1 MSIQAKPF
9 DGPVGVGFIGV
20 GVISD
25 TYLEN
30 LNSFPDVEVLILGD
44 IDAERAASQAE
55 KHGVPA
61 HGSAQDVLDHPG
73 VQVVVNLTLPATHAE
88 ISSAAIAAGK
98 HVWTEKPLGLDR
110 ESTAALLKQ
119 ADEAGLRV
127 GCAPDTVLGAG
138 VQTAKR
144 AILDGLIGRPLFAQT
159 SMQWQGPEV
168 FHPNPGFL
176 FAKGAGPL
184 LDMGPYYFTTLVS
197 LFGTVEKVAAVG
209 LKAAEERTIQVGDK
223 AGTTFPVEVPS
234 TISVLTQFEGG
245 QTGTSLLSFDS
256 PLARQG
262 IVEIHGTEGSLVVP
276 DPNMFEGRIAY
287 VRPFETFG
295 ERPPEQ
301 EWIEVTQE
309 GPTTGRGLGLLDMV
323 RAIHTGRPHIATG
336 EVGYHVLDVMLSA
349 EESAASGEF
358 VSVNSSVSEIPAV
371 AADFDP
377 LASTL

>member
-1 MSIQAKPF
+1 MSAPT
-9 DGPVGVGFIGV
+9 GPVGVGLIGV

-25 TYLEN
+25 TYLEH
-30 LNSFPDVEVLILGD
+30 LNSFPDVTVLAVGD
-44 IDAERAASQAE
+44 LDLERARTQAE
-55 KHGVPA
+55 KYDVPTW
-61 HGSAQDVLDHPG
+61 GDAQVVLDHPEI
-73 VQVVVNLTLPATHAE
+73 QVVVNLTVPAVHAE

-110 ESTAALLKQ
+110 ESTSALLSA

-127 GCAPDTVLGAG
+127 GCAPDTVLGPG

-144 AILDGLIGRPLFAQT
+144 EIAKGTIGRPLFAQT

-184 LDMGPYYFTTLVS
+184 LDIGPYYFTTLVS
-197 LFGTVEKVAAVG
+197 LFGTVEKVAAMG
-209 LKAAEERTIQVGDK
+209 LRAQTERAIQVGPK
-223 AGTTFPVEVPS
+223 AGETFPVEVPS

-245 QTGTSLLSFDS
+245 QQGNSLVSFDS

-287 VRPFETFG
+287 VKPFESFG
-295 ERPPEQ
+295 EAPPEQ
-301 EWIEVTQE
+301 EWIEVPQQ
-309 GPTTGRGLGLLDMV
+309 GVVAGRGTGLLDMV
-323 RAIHTGRPHIATG
+323 RAIAEDRPHVASG

-358 VSVNSSVSEIPAV
+358 VAVNSSVSEVPMV
-371 AADFDP
+371 AEDFDP
-377 LASTL
+377 FASTL

>member
-1 MSIQAKPF
+1 MSSPI
-9 DGPVGVGFIGV
+9 GVGFIGV

-30 LNSFPDVEVLILGD
+30 LSSFPDVEVLILGD
-44 IDAERAASQAE
+44 LDLDRARSQAE

-73 VQVVVNLTLPATHAE
+73 VQVVVNLTIPAVHAE
-88 ISSAAIAAGK
+88 VSSSAIAAGK

-110 ESTAALLKQ
+110 ESTAALLQQ
-119 ADEAGLRV
+119 AEAAGLRV

-144 AILDGLIGRPLFAQT
+144 AILDGVIGRPLFAQT

-197 LFGTVEKVAAVG
+197 LFGTVDKVAAVG
-209 LKAAEERTIQVGDK
+209 LKAREERTIQVGEK

-287 VRPFETFG
+287 VKPFETFG

-301 EWIEVTQE
+301 EWIEIPQQ
-309 GPTTGRGLGLLDMV
+309 GPATGRGLGLLDMV
-323 RAIHTGRPHIATG
+323 RAIHEDRQHVASG

-358 VSVNSSVSEIPAV
+358 VTVQSSVAEVPPV
-371 AADFDP
+371 PADFDP
-377 LASTL
+377 FASTL

>member
-1 MSIQAKPF
+1 MSAPIA
-9 DGPVGVGFIGV
+9 VGFIGV

-44 IDAERAASQAE
+44 LDLDRARSQAE

-73 VQVVVNLTLPATHAE
+73 VQVVVNLTIPAVHAE
-88 ISSAAIAAGK
+88 VSSAAIAAGK

-110 ESTAALLKQ
+110 ESTAALLQQ
-119 ADEAGLRV
+119 AEDAGLRV

-144 AILDGLIGRPLFAQT
+144 AILDGVIGRPLFAQT

-197 LFGTVEKVAAVG
+197 LFGTVDKVAAVG
-209 LKAAEERTIQVGDK
+209 LKAREERTIQVGEK

-287 VRPFETFG
+287 VKPFETFG

-301 EWIEVTQE
+301 EWIEIPQQ
-309 GPTTGRGLGLLDMV
+309 GPATGRGLGLLDMV
-323 RAIHTGRPHIATG
+323 RAIHEDRQHVASG

-358 VSVNSSVSEIPAV
+358 VTVQSSVAEVPPV
-371 AADFDP
+371 PADFDP
-377 LASTL
+377 FASTL